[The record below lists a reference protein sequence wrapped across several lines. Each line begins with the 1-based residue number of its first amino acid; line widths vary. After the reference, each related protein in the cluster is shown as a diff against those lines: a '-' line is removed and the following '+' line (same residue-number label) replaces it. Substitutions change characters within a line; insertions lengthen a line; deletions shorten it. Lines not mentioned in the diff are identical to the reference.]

1 MTDKKTT
8 EILKHTFDE
17 LEKILESEQEEKG
30 SAHQPAHKEEVISK
44 KARAGE
50 AELTSMDE

>member
-30 SAHQPAHKEEVISK
+30 SAHQPAHKEEVIRK